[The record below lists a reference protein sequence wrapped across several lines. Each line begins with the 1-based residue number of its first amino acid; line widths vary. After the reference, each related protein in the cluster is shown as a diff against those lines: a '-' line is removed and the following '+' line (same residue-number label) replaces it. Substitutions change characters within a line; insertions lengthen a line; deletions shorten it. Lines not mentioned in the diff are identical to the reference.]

1 MNYYALMVDVVKS
14 RLYYDADREDIQ
26 HFVYQTID
34 TLNLIFKKELVK
46 PVEFSA
52 GDELQG
58 LFSSLNSAYM
68 YLRLLRLTISPV
80 NIRASIG
87 GGDWTVQIDK
97 AGTTAQDGSAYHN
110 ARYALQRLEE
120 SYDYDIF
127 VFTNNRSDK
136 FLNALINSESI
147 IYNSQT
153 DMQREMMLLFEVYSP
168 ILSDEYANVDIYN
181 YRYLLDIAYKKMRFN
196 FYRPVSRRYEESLID
211 RFDFYN
217 VDIEPTFAYDYFEA
231 DDIAIDTRRRK
242 ISSYLSQ
249 LIHTS
254 RQNVEKLVAKGNIIN
269 CRNQTIAILNFMNYW
284 R

>member
-14 RLYYDADREDIQ
+14 RRYYDSDRGDIQ
-26 HFVYQTID
+26 HFVYQTVDI
-34 TLNLIFKKELVK
+34 LNRIFKGELVK

-58 LFSSLNSAYM
+58 LFYSLNSAYM

-87 GGDWTVQIDK
+87 GGAWTVQVDK
-97 AGTTAQDGSAYHN
+97 GGTTVQDGSAYHN

-127 VFTNNRSDK
+127 VFTNNHSDK

-147 IYNSQT
+147 IYNLQT
-153 DMQREMMLLFEVYSP
+153 DMQREMTLLFEVCSP
-168 ILSDEYANVDIYN
+168 ILSEKNAKIKVSD
-181 YRYLLDIAYKKMRFN
+181 YRYLLDIAYNKNHFD
-196 FYRPVSRRYEESLID
+196 FYQPVSRRYEESPIE
-211 RFDFYN
+211 RFNFYN
-217 VDIEPTFAYDYFEA
+217 LEIEPTFAYDYFESE
-231 DDIAIDTRRRK
+231 DIAIDTRRRK
-242 ISSYLSQ
+242 ISYYLSQ